1 MTRSS
6 VILSACISA
15 SVLTL
20 GACSSTGV
28 QNALSPIVNALPS
41 EQDLSDQSQALDSA
55 ALNDLISALVQYRD
69 PINTTLQ
76 AGLDMASDDMASVLT
91 AIAEQ
96 GYGLQLVDADQGA
109 NLIDYSITG
118 IEPTPAQTKR
128 YQLTVGRLE
137 LARTYAV
144 LNNRVRPISPL
155 SVAGSRRV
163 IELNDAQYGDD
174 IANDA
179 LISRVTYTS
188 APDVTPEETPRIS
201 LLQLPLDAPTDTP
214 SLSTNA
220 SGLEI
225 TNVFDG
231 ANNFGS
237 LLDSYTKVETTRII
251 FPNDSMRLGNIGRL
265 KIDVFLGEFEED
277 EDLIRVIGCSNG
289 KTNLA
294 IGNEGL
300 ALGRAERVT
309 QELLARGVTRES
321 ILDEGCWAPTSA
333 GDRFPS
339 RGVVLEL
346 YRAS

>member
-6 VILSACISA
+6 FISSACLGVTVLMLSAC
-15 SVLTL
+15 
-20 GACSSTGV
+20 SSKGV
-28 QNALSPIVNALPS
+28 QNSLSPILNAIPTQQGAING
-41 EQDLSDQSQALDSA
+41 EEALNA
-55 ALNDLISALVQYRD
+55 TALNDLIAALVQYRD
-69 PINTTLQ
+69 PISTTLQ
-76 AGLDMASDDMASVLT
+76 AGLDMANDDMAGVLT
-91 AIAEQ
+91 AIAEE

-109 NLIDYSITG
+109 NLVNYSVTG
-118 IEPTPAQTKR
+118 IEPTPTQTKR

-144 LNNRVRPISPL
+144 LNGQVRPISPL
-155 SVAGSRRV
+155 SVAGSRRR

-188 APDVTPEETPRIS
+188 GPEVDPDETPRIS
-201 LLQLPLDAPTDTP
+201 LLQLPLDAPAGSP

-220 SGLEI
+220 SGLEVS
-225 TNVFDG
+225 NVFDG

-265 KIDVFLGEFEED
+265 KIDVFLGTFEED

-289 KTNLA
+289 KTNLS